1 MQKHEDPGRKERDE
15 RNERS
20 RQRLL
25 TTRLLGVIV
34 MLSIAIGGLLLYRW
48 F

>member
-1 MQKHEDPGRKERDE
+1 MQKHEDPGRKKRDE
-15 RNERS
+15 RDERS

-25 TTRLLGVIV
+25 TTRLVGAIV
-34 MLSIAIGGLLLYRW
+34 VLSVAIGGLLLYRS